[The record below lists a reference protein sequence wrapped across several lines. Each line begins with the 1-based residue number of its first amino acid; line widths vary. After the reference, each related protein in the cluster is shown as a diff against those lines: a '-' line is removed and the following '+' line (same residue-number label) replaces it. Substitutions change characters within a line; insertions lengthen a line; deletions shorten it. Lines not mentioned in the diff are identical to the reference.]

1 MSSATN
7 NYSRAFSSLGCAE
20 LELDEVLKIA
30 SRYEIEAVELRALA
44 DSIDLVAY
52 FEEKFKTPEAL
63 ADHIAKSGIK
73 VVALDA
79 SCKVISDDTSD
90 RAELS
95 ALAPWAHA
103 LGGAWIRV
111 FDGGEKL
118 DAPELARAS
127 EMLTWWQQER
137 AEHEWACDLMIE
149 THDSMITSSQ
159 INRVL
164 EAASSGTWVLWDA
177 LHTWNLGGESPA
189 ETWNAIHESVAH
201 IHVKDAV
208 PGKEMQGTRH
218 TLPGSGE
225 YPMAELRDVLRG
237 SDYRGALSLE
247 WARKWHTYLPTI
259 ETALIAAKTN
269 RWW

>member
-1 MSSATN
+1 MTSMN
-7 NYSRAFSSLGCAE
+7 DNYFRAFSSLGCAE
-20 LELDEVLKIA
+20 LELDEVLSIA
-30 SRYEIEAVELRALA
+30 SRNQIEAVELRALA
-44 DSIDLVAY
+44 HSIDLIAY
-52 FEEKFKTPEAL
+52 FERNFEKPQKL
-63 ADHIAKSGIK
+63 ADHIAASGVR

-79 SCKVISDDTSD
+79 SCKVISEDTSD
-90 RAELS
+90 RDELI

-118 DAPELARAS
+118 DAAELARAAA
-127 EMLTWWQQER
+127 MLTWWQEQR
-137 AEHEWACDLMIE
+137 AQHEWSCDLMIE
-149 THDSMITSSQ
+149 THDSMITGPQ
-159 INRVL
+159 INRML
-164 EAASSGTWVLWDA
+164 EVAPAGTAVLWDA
-177 LHTWNLGGESPA
+177 LHTWNLGGESPTD
-189 ETWNAIHESVAH
+189 TWKAIHEAVAH

-208 PGKEMQGTRH
+208 PGKDMQGTRH
-218 TLPGSGE
+218 TLPGNGE
-225 YPMAELRDVLRG
+225 YPMAELRDVLRH

>member
-1 MSSATN
+1 MASATD
-7 NYSRAFSSLGCAE
+7 NYFRAFSSLGCAE
-20 LELDEVLKIA
+20 LELDEVLRIA
-30 SRYEIEAVELRALA
+30 SRNQIEAVELRALG
-44 DSIDLVAY
+44 DSIDLIAY
-52 FEEKFKTPEAL
+52 FERHYKTTQKL
-63 ADHIAKSGIK
+63 ADRIAISGVR

-79 SCKVISDDTSD
+79 SCKVISADESD
-90 RAELS
+90 RDELI

-111 FDGGEKL
+111 FDGGKKL

-127 EMLTWWQQER
+127 EMLTWWQRER
-137 AEHEWACDLMIE
+137 AEHEWTCDLMIE

-159 INRVL
+159 IDRVL
-164 EAASSGTWVLWDA
+164 EVAPAGTAVLWDA
-177 LHTWNLGGESPA
+177 LHTWNLGGESPTD
-189 ETWNAIHESVAH
+189 TWKGISQSVAH

-208 PGKEMQGTRH
+208 PGKDMQGTRH
-218 TLPGSGE
+218 TLPGNGE
-225 YPMAELRDVLRG
+225 YPMAELRAVLRD